1 MTVFLFPGQGS
12 QRRGM
17 GNTLF
22 DEFKEVTASADEI
35 LGYSIKELCLQDPH
49 QQLAQTQFTQP
60 ALYVVNALTYLK
72 RMKETDK
79 APDYVAGHSL
89 GEYSALFAAGA
100 FDFATG
106 LQLVKKRGELMS
118 RATGGGMAAV
128 IGFTL
133 EQVRQVLKECG
144 LTGIDIANYNTPTQI
159 VLAGLKA
166 DIISAQPFFQAAGVE
181 SYVQLNVSGAFH
193 SRYMEDAS
201 RVFAEFIEHF
211 VFSTLCI
218 PVIANIHARP
228 YKQHEIKSNLIKQI
242 THQVKWSE
250 SIRYLMGLG
259 ELDMQEA
266 GPGRVLTQLV
276 KKIGQEAEPLVVTE
290 EEDCGEVNGYKLH
303 TSSPDGSALVSV
315 PSSGSSNDIDSHCL
329 PTGKVYT
336 PNPKGSSGNALG
348 DEQFKKDYNLRY
360 AYVTGAMYRGI
371 ASEQLVVK
379 VGKAG
384 MLGCYGTANISLE
397 NIEKSIQHIQREL
410 CHGESFGMNLLH
422 QPEDLSMEEKTV
434 DLYLKYKVS
443 IIEAAAYMSLTP
455 AVIRYRAKGLKRDTR
470 GNVVITNRILAKV
483 SRPEVAQTFLSP
495 VPEYLLA
502 KMVQENRMTREE
514 ADLLREVPVADDI
527 TVEADSG
534 GHTDQGMPYVLM
546 PAMLKLR
553 DEMMKTYGYRKK
565 VRIGAAGGIGAPESA
580 AAAFVMGADY
590 IVTGS
595 INQCTVEA
603 NTSDAVKDLLQQ
615 MNVQDTDYAPA
626 GDMFEMGA
634 RVQVLKKGLFFPAR
648 ANKLY
653 DLYRQYNSL
662 DEIDEKTRKMIQ
674 EKYCH
679 RSFEEIYQEVRS
691 YYPPQEVARAEQ
703 NPKRKMA
710 LIFKWYFARS
720 TQLALSGNQEYK
732 VDYQIH
738 CGPALGAF
746 NQWVK
751 GTPLEDWRNR
761 HVDEIGVKLLEETAE
776 LLQLRF
782 QSLLRNA

>member
-12 QRRGM
+12 QRKGM

-22 DEFKEVTASADEI
+22 DEFKELTARADEI
-35 LGYSIKELCLQDPH
+35 LGYSIKELCLHDPH
-49 QQLAQTQFTQP
+49 QQLGQTQFTQP
-60 ALYVVNALTYLK
+60 ALYVVNALSYLK
-72 RMKETDK
+72 KMKETGK

-89 GEYSALFAAGA
+89 GEYNALFAAEA

-118 RATGGGMAAV
+118 LAVDGGMAAV

-133 EQVRQVLKECG
+133 EQVDRVLKECG

-166 DIISAQPFFQAAGVE
+166 DIASAKPFFEAAGVE
-181 SYVQLNVSGAFH
+181 RYIQLNVSGAFH
-193 SRYMEDAS
+193 SRYMEDA
-201 RVFAEFIEHF
+201 RQEFAQFLERF

-228 YKQHEIKSNLIKQI
+228 YKQHEVKSNLIQQM

-250 SIRYLMGLG
+250 TVRYLMGLG
-259 ELDMQEA
+259 EMEMEEV

-276 KKIGQEAEPLVVTE
+276 KKIGQEAEPLIVTE
-290 EEDCGEVNGYKLH
+290 EEDRDGWTDARHC
-303 TSSPDGSALVSV
+303 PDGS
-315 PSSGSSNDIDSHCL
+315 
-329 PTGKVYT
+329 
-336 PNPKGSSGNALG
+336 ALG

-384 MLGCYGTANISLE
+384 MLGFYGTASITLE
-397 NIEKSIQHIQREL
+397 KMEEVIQSIQKEL
-410 CHGESFGMNLLH
+410 CHGESYGMNLLH
-422 QPEDLSMEEKTV
+422 QPGDLSMEEKTV

-443 IIEAAAYMSLTP
+443 IVEAAAYMSLTP
-455 AVIRYRAKGLKRDTR
+455 AVVRYRAKGLKRDPH
-470 GNVVITNRILAKV
+470 GNVVITNRIIAKV

-495 VPEYLLA
+495 VPEYLLT
-502 KMVQENRMTREE
+502 KMVQESRITREE
-514 ADLLREVPVADDI
+514 AELLRAVPVADDI

-553 DEMMKTYGYRKK
+553 DEMMKKNGYSKRI
-565 VRIGAAGGIGAPESA
+565 RIGAAGGIGTPESA

-615 MNVQDTDYAPA
+615 MNVQDTEYAPA
-626 GDMFEMGA
+626 GDLFEIGA

-653 DLYRQYNSL
+653 GSL
-662 DEIDEKTRKMIQ
+662 TSI
-674 EKYCH
+674 
-679 RSFEEIYQEVRS
+679 
-691 YYPPQEVARAEQ
+691 
-703 NPKRKMA
+703 
-710 LIFKWYFARS
+710 
-720 TQLALSGNQEYK
+720 
-732 VDYQIH
+732 
-738 CGPALGAF
+738 
-746 NQWVK
+746 
-751 GTPLEDWRNR
+751 
-761 HVDEIGVKLLEETAE
+761 
-776 LLQLRF
+776 
-782 QSLLRNA
+782 